1 MTHPPHPHVH
11 KSQRAAWLRA
21 AVLGADDGIVSVSS
35 IMVGVLAAA
44 QSASAIMTAGIAGLV
59 AGALSMAA
67 GEYVSVSSQRD
78 SEISDIEV
86 EKRSIQQDPS
96 FELHELASIY
106 VERGLTPELA
116 REVALQLHSK
126 DPLRAH
132 ARDELG
138 IDYDRLARPVQAAF
152 ASAISFAVGGAI
164 PIIAALAA
172 GTGASLW
179 SIVIVSLVALA
190 VSGSVGAAIGGG
202 KKVRAAL
209 RVFIG
214 GGFAMLIT
222 FLIGHLVGG
231 VV

>member
-1 MTHPPHPHVH
+1 MSHPHVH
-11 KSQRAAWLRA
+11 RSQRAGWLRA
-21 AVLGADDGIVSVSS
+21 AVLGADDGIVSVAS

-86 EKRSIQQDPS
+86 EKRSIQQDPT
-96 FELHELASIY
+96 FELAELASIY
-106 VERGLTPELA
+106 EKRGLTQELA
-116 REVALQLHSK
+116 KEVAMQLHSK

-152 ASAISFAVGGAI
+152 ASAVSFAVGGAV
-164 PIIAALAA
+164 PILAA
-172 GTGASLW
+172 RAAGAGASLW
-179 SIVIVSLVALA
+179 SIVVVSLIALA
-190 VSGSVGAAIGGG
+190 VSGSIGATIGGG
-202 KKVRAAL
+202 RKVRAAL

>member
-1 MTHPPHPHVH
+1 M
-11 KSQRAAWLRA
+11 
-21 AVLGADDGIVSVSS
+21 LGADDGIVSVSS

-78 SEISDIEV
+78 SEMSDIEV
-86 EKRSIQQDPS
+86 EKRSIQQDPT
-96 FELHELASIY
+96 FELGELASIY
-106 VERGLTPELA
+106 EKRGLTPELA
-116 REVALQLHSK
+116 KEVAEQLHSK

-152 ASAISFAVGGAI
+152 ASAVSFAVGGAI
-164 PIIAALAA
+164 PIIAAVAA
-172 GTGASLW
+172 GAGGSLW
-179 SIVIVSLVALA
+179 SIVVVSLIALA
-190 VSGSVGAAIGGG
+190 VSGSIGAAIGGG
-202 KKVRAAL
+202 RKVRAAL

>member
-1 MTHPPHPHVH
+1 M
-11 KSQRAAWLRA
+11 
-21 AVLGADDGIVSVSS
+21 LGANDGIVSVSS

-44 QSASAIMTAGIAGLV
+44 QSTSVILTAGIAGLV

-78 SEISDIEV
+78 SELSDIEV
-86 EKRSIQQDPS
+86 EKRAIQQDPT
-96 FELHELASIY
+96 FELSELASIY
-106 VERGLTPELA
+106 QERGLTPELA
-116 REVALQLHSK
+116 KEVAEQLHSK

-152 ASAISFAVGGAI
+152 ASAVSFAIGGAI
-164 PIIAALAA
+164 PILAALAA
-172 GTGASLW
+172 GSGASLW
-179 SIVIVSLVALA
+179 SIVVVSLAALA
-190 VSGSVGAAIGGG
+190 LSGTVGAAIGGG
-202 KKVRAAL
+202 RKVRAAL
-209 RVFIG
+209 RVFLG

-231 VV
+231 LV